1 MSTANAAIPAFEP
14 DLQSQ
19 LQAAVDRLVKGTRD
33 PEAIRNACDRMDR
46 MREEMRRRAGDV
58 EFAVDIIRD
67 VRNAR

>member
-33 PEAIRNACDRMDR
+33 PEAIRPGSRFAWTAC
-46 MREEMRRRAGDV
+46 
-58 EFAVDIIRD
+58 
-67 VRNAR
+67 ARKWDGGPAMSNSPLI